1 MAEEEAEASPEM
13 EQIGI
18 SRYRDQIINGPI
30 IRTIFWL
37 GMPPLVNQLVVVIY
51 NVADAYWL
59 SAYSEI
65 TVAVPRQMWPI
76 LMLFQALANALTAA
90 SLGMISQY
98 VGSKAYKEASLSASR
113 FFTLALLSG
122 GVLSITL
129 LTLRHPIFTII
140 LSTPTEIFDYVIA
153 YSGVIAFDVFFNYIA
168 LTYTTILQSIGD
180 TRRPAAV
187 NVIALTINIALDPFF
202 VLGIGPFPR
211 LGVVGAAIT
220 DVMGKI
226 ISIVAL
232 TYVLQKSYPELKVR
246 LTRQINLEWMR
257 LVLHIGLP
265 ILTLGLMNGFA
276 FLMQLKL
283 INMVGVITATAFSI
297 GFVVLDIVDAVLW
310 GLSGA
315 PAIMIG
321 QSLGAEKP
329 ERAKEVALKATMLI
343 FLLIMAGAAVIY
355 PFRRN
360 IADIFADDINIIN
373 ETDFFLQTLLPT
385 LPFFGLFAVALSIG
399 RGSGHTL
406 FPTTLG
412 IFRLW
417 GLRVILGYVLAFMLG
432 MNSLGIWLAIAISN
446 LIGGAIA
453 TLWIKRG
460 NWAKAVIKKQ
470 TEAS

>member
-1 MAEEEAEASPEM
+1 MAEEAEASPEM

-37 GMPPLVNQLVVVIY
+37 GTPPLLNQLVVVMY
-51 NVADAYWL
+51 NVTDTYWL

-65 TVAVPRQMWPI
+65 AVAVPRQMWPI

-98 VGSKAYKEASLSASR
+98 IGSKSYREASLSASR
-113 FFTLALLSG
+113 FFTLAFLSG
-122 GVLSITL
+122 GALSIML
-129 LTLRHPIFTII
+129 LTLRQSIFTVL
-140 LSTPTEIFDYVIA
+140 LSTPQEIYDYVIA

-168 LTYTTILQSIGD
+168 ITYTTILQSIGD
-180 TRRPAAV
+180 TRRPAMV
-187 NVIALTINIALDPFF
+187 NVLAVLINVALDPFF

-232 TYVLQKSYPELKVR
+232 TYVLRKSYPELKVKF
-246 LTRQINLEWMR
+246 TRQIDAEWMR
-257 LVLHIGLP
+257 LVLRIGLP

-283 INMVGVITATAFSI
+283 INMVGLVTATAFSI
-297 GFVVLDIVDAVLW
+297 GFVVLDVVDAVLW

-329 ERAKEVALKATMLI
+329 ERAKEVAWKATILI
-343 FLLIMAGAAVIY
+343 FLLITAGAAVTY

-360 IADIFADDINIIN
+360 IADIFADNVSIID
-373 ETDFFLQTLLPT
+373 ETDFFLQILLPT
-385 LPFFGLFAVALSIG
+385 LPFFGLFAVALSTG

-406 FPTTLG
+406 FPTVLG

-417 GLRVILGYVLAFMLG
+417 GLRVVLGYILAFTLETG
-432 MNSLGIWLAIAISN
+432 SLGIWLAIAISN
-446 LIGGAIA
+446 IIGGIIAAI
-453 TLWIKRG
+453 WIKHG
-460 NWAKAVIKKQ
+460 NWAKAVIKNK
-470 TEAS
+470 